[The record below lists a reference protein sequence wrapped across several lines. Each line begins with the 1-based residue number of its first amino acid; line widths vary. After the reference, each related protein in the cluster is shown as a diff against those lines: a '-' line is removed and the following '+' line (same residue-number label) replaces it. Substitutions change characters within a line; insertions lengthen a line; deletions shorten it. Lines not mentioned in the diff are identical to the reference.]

1 MRNKLEVIVLLPLLA
16 AFCCASPRVAPG
28 SGAPPALPL
37 VPLPASVQSQSGY
50 FMLDSRTKIEVD
62 PSGAAAEIAGQLA
75 DHINRATG
83 WSLEQSSRSA
93 EKRIILTLNAAAAAA
108 KPANTTAAASDP
120 ANDAAARQRESYR
133 LEITPQAILLEAAE
147 PAGLFYGTQTL
158 RQLLPP
164 PRRKTAAIAAR
175 PVAIPCIV
183 IEDQPRYRWRGM
195 MLDVSRHFFPKEF
208 IYEFID
214 YLAMNKLN
222 TFHWHL
228 VDDQGWRIEIKKYP
242 LLTEIGAWRVD
253 RESDHWNFRQPQQPG
268 EKATYGGFY
277 TQAEI
282 RDIVAYARS
291 RFVTIVP
298 EIEMPAHA
306 GAALAAYPHH
316 SCSGGPFTV
325 PPGGVWPIVN
335 IYCAGSDSTF
345 TFLQDILAEVIAL
358 FPGEYIHVGGD
369 EADRSEWTRCLK
381 CQTRIRAEK
390 LTNEAE
396 LQSYMIRRMEKWL
409 AERGKRLIGWDEI
422 LEGGLAPRATVMSW
436 RGMDGGIEAAK
447 QGHDVVM
454 SPTDFCYYD
463 YYQGPPD
470 FEPLSIGGLVPL
482 EKAYAFEPTP
492 AGLNAEQAA
501 HILGCQ
507 ANLWTEFIA
516 TPEHARYMLFPR
528 MLALAEVAWSPAA
541 SRSWPSF
548 LQRTVQRLPHLDSLG
563 IGYARTLFNPR
574 YTLRIG
580 DQGRNAR
587 IEFEAS
593 IPDHQIH
600 YTLDGSDPT
609 AASPLYSGPIT
620 LTQSATVKA
629 ALFNGEQRQSRIIPI
644 PFSKN
649 RATGKKVTYLLP
661 YSERYK
667 ATGAAALVD
676 GNRGSSNYAD
686 GNWQGFHE
694 NDLEVEIDLGKSVP
708 IKRVASSY
716 LENVGAWIFAPIGV
730 TYSFAG
736 ADRVY
741 ATSAAV
747 TDYSAVVSGG
757 QRILTFSQD
766 CSGLKARYIKVHA
779 KNVGLCPP
787 GHIGAGDKAWLFADE
802 IIVE

>member
-1 MRNKLEVIVLLPLLA
+1 MRNKFEVIVLLPLLT
-16 AFCCASPRVAPG
+16 AFCCAGPRVAPR
-28 SGAPPALPL
+28 SATPPALPL
-37 VPLPASVQSQSGY
+37 VPLPASVQLQSGY
-50 FMLDSRTKIEVD
+50 FLLDSRTNIQVD
-62 PSGAAAEIAGQLA
+62 PSGTPAEIAGQLA
-75 DHINRATG
+75 EHIQRATG
-83 WSLEQSSRSA
+83 WNLEPAAQSVG
-93 EKRIILTLNAAAAAA
+93 KRIILTLKAAAEASANPANAAGLASPPDYAAAQ
-108 KPANTTAAASDP
+108 T
-120 ANDAAARQRESYR
+120 RESYR
-133 LEITPQAILLEAAE
+133 LEITPQTVRLEAAD
-147 PAGLFYGTQTL
+147 PAGLFYAMQTL

-164 PRRKTAAIAAR
+164 PQRQGTSVRTE
-175 PVAIPCIV
+175 PVAIPCMI
-183 IEDQPRYRWRGM
+183 IADQPRYGWRGM

-253 RESDHWNFRQPQQPG
+253 READHWNSRLPQQPG
-268 EKATYGGFY
+268 EKATYGGYY
-277 TQAEI
+277 TQQEI

-291 RFVTIVP
+291 RYITIVP

-306 GAALAAYPHH
+306 GAALAAYPQH

-335 IYCAGSDSTF
+335 IYCAGNDSTF
-345 TFLQDILAEVIAL
+345 TFLQNILEEVIAL

-369 EADRSEWTRCLK
+369 EADKSEWKKCPRC
-381 CQTRIRAEK
+381 QARIRAEK
-390 LTNEAE
+390 LANEAE
-396 LQSYMIRRMEKWL
+396 LQSYLIRRMEKWL

-436 RGMDGGIEAAK
+436 RGMDGGIKAAK
-447 QGHDVVM
+447 ELHDVVM
-454 SPTDFCYYD
+454 SPTDFCYFD

-470 FEPLSIGGLVPL
+470 FEPLAIGGLVPL
-482 EKAYAFEPTP
+482 EKVYAFEPTP

-541 SRSWPSF
+541 SRHWPSF
-548 LQRTVQRLPHLDSLG
+548 LERTVRRLPHLDSLG

-574 YTLRIG
+574 YTLKIG
-580 DQGRNAR
+580 DKGRNAR
-587 IEFEAS
+587 IEFETS
-593 IPDHQIH
+593 IPDRQLR
-600 YTLDGSDPT
+600 YTLDGSDPVST
-609 AASPLYSGPIT
+609 SPLYSGPIT
-620 LTQSATVKA
+620 LKNSATVKA
-629 ALFNGEQRQSRIIPI
+629 ALFNGEQIQSRIISV

-649 RATGKKVTYLLP
+649 KATGKKVTYLLP

-667 ATGAAALVD
+667 AADAAALVD
-676 GNRGSSNYAD
+676 GQRGSSNYAD
-686 GNWQGFHE
+686 GNWQGFHQ
-694 NDLEVEIDLGKSVP
+694 NDMEVEIDLGKTMP
-708 IKRVASSY
+708 IRHISSSY
-716 LENVGAWIFAPIGV
+716 LEHIGAWIFAPVGV
-730 TYSFAG
+730 TFSLAG
-736 ADRVY
+736 SDRVY
-741 ATSAAV
+741 ATSATV
-747 TDYSAVVSGG
+747 TDYSAAVSGG
-757 QRILTFSQD
+757 QRILTFAQD
-766 CSGLKARYIKVHA
+766 CTGLTARYIKVHA
-779 KNVGLCPP
+779 TNVGICPP